1 MATGWRVAAVADEA
15 LSNVL
20 SSPLRL
26 LLLGTAIGAMGA
38 GLCWMELSSLGEAAA
53 SEARFAHAGGYV
65 AVVSGDEPISMSA
78 CARLSSVDGVDA
90 AGGVRGASEV
100 SSATSPSVR
109 FARLEVSQGVVAV
122 WQPASRSA
130 PGHIGVG
137 SAAASEL
144 GIGRDD
150 WVELGEAGRGRVA
163 VIDPLPRNPFAA
175 RSIIDVVPPVG
186 RADECWVAFSRAT
199 FDAGV
204 AMLAAA
210 FAPQEVSVR
219 RVAERGEFAVEPAAQ
234 VAGRITVWAWVPA
247 ALVIVAMYA
256 LTALFRRA
264 DVAVYRAYGLPGVGV
279 LVMHQVEVGVVT
291 LIATVAGTAWALAL
305 YATLVAIPDTLN
317 VGSACATVLNFA
329 GAVVAIAPAM
339 AAWTGA
345 GSPAALLK
353 DR

>member
-26 LLLGTAIGAMGA
+26 LLLGTAIGAMSA

-175 RSIIDVVPPVG
+175 RSIIDVVPP
-186 RADECWVAFSRAT
+186 W
-199 FDAGV
+199 AGP
-204 AMLAAA
+204 M
-210 FAPQEVSVR
+210 S
-219 RVAERGEFAVEPAAQ
+219 
-234 VAGRITVWAWVPA
+234 
-247 ALVIVAMYA
+247 
-256 LTALFRRA
+256 
-264 DVAVYRAYGLPGVGV
+264 
-279 LVMHQVEVGVVT
+279 
-291 LIATVAGTAWALAL
+291 
-305 YATLVAIPDTLN
+305 
-317 VGSACATVLNFA
+317 VGSPSHARRSTRVSRCW
-329 GAVVAIAPAM
+329 PPH
-339 AAWTGA
+339 
-345 GSPAALLK
+345 SHP
-353 DR
+353 RR